1 MSVRS
6 VLSPDK
12 EKKFLLKFI
21 TSEVEQLCD
30 VEDILRHIIINFLT
44 KSFHK
49 IDGLIKF
56 RTYAEELCSSGE
68 FMGSYV
74 CTSGPIVV
82 FDTFK
87 AISGVSIVY
96 LYFSCIDGR
105 CSAFQK
111 SICGYQK
118 CGNPCLLEFA

>member
-12 EKKFLLKFI
+12 DKKSLLKFT

-30 VEDILRHIIINFLT
+30 VEYILRHIIINFLT

-49 IDGLIKF
+49 INRLIEF

-68 FMGSYV
+68 FMSFYV
-74 CTSGPIVV
+74 RTSGSIVI

-87 AISGVSIVY
+87 AITGISIVY
-96 LYFSCIDGR
+96 SYFPGIDGR
-105 CSAFQK
+105 RSAFQE

-118 CGNPCLLEFA
+118 CGNPCLLDFA